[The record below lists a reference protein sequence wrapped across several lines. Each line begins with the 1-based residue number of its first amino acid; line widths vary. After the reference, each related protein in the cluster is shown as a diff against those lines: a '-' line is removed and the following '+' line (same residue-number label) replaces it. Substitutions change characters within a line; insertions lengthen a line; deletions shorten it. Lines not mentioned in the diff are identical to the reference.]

1 MTGPSRRPEAVYAE
15 VVLAV
20 ALASLA
26 VAAKP
31 PDPKQFLRVDARHKI
46 VDVTLIAGYDGSNNG
61 FNFDGYSRELM
72 WTVPV
77 GWRVR
82 VTCSNRGA
90 LRHSCAVVK
99 GPASTKPSFEGGD
112 NAASP
117 AGPRAREDRALHVP
131 SLEDRRLP
139 LRLSRPRPRGGPDVR
154 RTQGRRQ
161 G

>member
-1 MTGPSRRPEAVYAE
+1 M
-15 VVLAV
+15 LAV

-99 GPASTKPSFEGGD
+99 GPASTKPSFEGATTPHPLLGLEHGKTARFTFRASKTGVYRFACLVPGHE
-112 NAASP
+112 AARMYDVLKIVARGKP
-117 AGPRAREDRALHVP
+117 TIQDLRAR
-131 SLEDRRLP
+131 
-139 LRLSRPRPRGGPDVR
+139 
-154 RTQGRRQ
+154 
-161 G
+161 